1 MNEAFFTKKIFY
13 RFFFPAVISSLCLAV
28 ANLADALCVGIRLG
42 ESALAAIG
50 LVAPIWMVFNIL
62 DVGLSVGGAVTFTR
76 LLGEGR
82 AKLAVNVFAQLL
94 ACALLGGIILA
105 VLGTAFLEPIL
116 SVLGATPEQG
126 VVYVMTRDYALRL
139 FLSAPLYFL
148 NLLFYQFV
156 RCDDGEKLAG
166 VGLAVANLLDV
177 GLSFVLVLGLDMG
190 IRGAIYSTIIGTA
203 AGILIY
209 LPHFLRKGNILRLHM
224 ARPRAAVVLPCFRI
238 GFASSSQYLW
248 QFILFLILN
257 NMLIRRH
264 GEGGLA
270 VFNVVLNVSYVVV
283 GLFEGVGATIQPL
296 AATFH
301 AERNRAAE
309 KQTTRLAFL
318 WGGYL
323 GAAMLVC
330 VVIFAPQ
337 IAALFGLSQNA
348 IPMGAAALRWYAL
361 GAAFAGLSVMLSAYW
376 QSVERDLDTM
386 LLTFLRTFFVYLL
399 VSIPL
404 AMGPLDIF
412 WLVFFITEFAS
423 LLLFGIWK
431 LFRGQ
436 NALSFSSLD
445 ALPIYHHLLRGSTD
459 ELSSLLDATEEFCSL
474 QHASIAQSMLVNMAL
489 EEMCQAI
496 FLHADKL
503 LREQIYIQITLFPLG
518 DGTFELHIR
527 DNAPAFNPFSLQTLK
542 ISEVEDAAGAMEGI
556 GILVVKKKA
565 KDFHYRHYQGF
576 NTLTVRI

>member
-1 MNEAFFTKKIFY
+1 MNETFFTKKIFY

-50 LVAPIWMVFNIL
+50 LIAPIWMVFNIL

-82 AKLAVNVFAQLL
+82 AKQALDVFAQLL
-94 ACALLGGIILA
+94 TCALLGGIVLA
-105 VLGTAFLEPIL
+105 ALGVIFLEPIL
-116 SVLGATPEQG
+116 SVLGATPESG
-126 VVYVMTRDYALRL
+126 AVYEMTRDYALRL

-166 VGLAVANLLDV
+166 VGLAIANLLDV
-177 GLSFVLVLGLDMG
+177 GLSFVLVLGFDMG
-190 IRGAIYSTIIGTA
+190 IRGAIYSTILGTA

-209 LPHFLRKGNILRLHM
+209 LPHFLRKSNILCLYL

-248 QFILFLILN
+248 QFFLFLMLN
-257 NMLIRRH
+257 NLLIRRH
-264 GEGGLA
+264 GEGALA
-270 VFNVVLNVSYVVV
+270 VFNVVLNVSYVVI

-301 AERNRAAE
+301 AERNQAAE
-309 KQTTRLAFL
+309 QQSTKLAFL
-318 WGGYL
+318 WGGCL
-323 GAAMLVC
+323 GTVLLVC
-330 VVIFAPQ
+330 VVLFSPK
-337 IAALFGLSQNA
+337 IAALFGLSQGF

-361 GAAFAGLSVMLSAYW
+361 GAVFAGLSVMLSAYW
-376 QSVERDLDTM
+376 QSIGRDLDTM
-386 LLTFLRTFFVYLL
+386 LLTFLRTFVIYLL

-404 AMGPLDIF
+404 AMGALNTF
-412 WLVFFITEFAS
+412 WLIFPITECGS
-423 LLLFGIWK
+423 LLLFGFWK
-431 LFRGQ
+431 LSRGQ
-436 NALSFSSLD
+436 NVLSFSSLD
-445 ALPIYHHLLRGSTD
+445 SLPIYHRLLQGSTD
-459 ELSSLLDATEEFCSL
+459 ELASLLDATEEFCTF
-474 QHASIAQSMLVNMAL
+474 QRASMAQSMLVNMAV

-496 FLHADKL
+496 FLHVNEIF
-503 LREQIYIQITLFPLG
+503 REDVYVQITLFPLG
-518 DGTFELHIR
+518 DGSFELHIR
-527 DNAPAFNPFSLQTLK
+527 DNAPAFNPFSLQTAK
-542 ISEVEDAAGAMEGI
+542 ISEAEDEAGAMEGI